1 MLNVAATLL
10 VAFMVT
16 LQVVPLIEVHPL
28 QPAKIEPLAATGV
41 RATLVPGLKLAL
53 QVLPQLIP
61 AGVLVT
67 VPAPAPI
74 LLTLSGLLLVM
85 MGRQLG

>member
-1 MLNVAATLL
+1 MLNVAVTLL
-10 VAFMVT
+10 AAFMVT
-16 LQVVPLIEVHPL
+16 LQVVPLTELHPL

-61 AGVLVT
+61 AGLLVT
-67 VPAPAPI
+67 VPVPALV
-74 LLTLSGLLLVM
+74 LLMVSE
-85 MGRQLG
+85 